1 MGRLFRPRYGRT
13 PFRIPKIPKS
23 ILIPGLLLVL
33 FIYLFSVVERNLEPT
48 IIAISE
54 ARANLIATE
63 AINKAIYE
71 KVLDDIDYN
80 DLIYIHKD
88 TQQRITMMQANS
100 IKISRLVAQANL
112 EIKDTLKK
120 LNGEVF
126 QIPLGQTL
134 GSQLLANYG
143 PRINVKIVPVG
154 AVNIKIVDDF
164 QQAGINQVRHILY
177 INVETNVKIVVPLV
191 TKSVAVQTQIPIA
204 ETIIVGQVPSTYFG
218 MDTNLI
224 KGLTNN
230 K

>member
-1 MGRLFRPRYGRT
+1 
-13 PFRIPKIPKS
+13 
-23 ILIPGLLLVL
+23 LVL